1 MNKQMLKQ
9 ISELKVG
16 DLIHVQW
23 SDASIG
29 KSLQGGS
36 IDVPVYSYG
45 LYLGCLGEKKKH
57 IILAQNSFK
66 YANGFYDIDYTAIPV
81 DWSLEIRVV
90 KPGEVDEDTA
100 NSLLRS
106 FLQGNNRTLKRRLRN
121 HDG

>member
-1 MNKQMLKQ
+1 M
-9 ISELKVG
+9 
-16 DLIHVQW
+16 QW

-29 KSLQGGS
+29 KSLQSGC

-57 IILAQNSFK
+57 LILAQNSFR

-81 DWSLEIRVV
+81 DWSLQIRVI
-90 KPGEVDEDTA
+90 KQGEVNEDTA
-100 NSLLRS
+100 NALLRS
-106 FLQGNNRTLKRRLRN
+106 FLQGNSRTLKRRLRN

>member
-1 MNKQMLKQ
+1 MNKQLLKL

-29 KSLQGGS
+29 KSLQSGS

-45 LYLGCLGEKKKH
+45 LYLGCLGDKKKH
-57 IILAQNSFK
+57 IILAQNSFR

-81 DWSLEIRVV
+81 DWSLHIRVV
-90 KPGEVDEDTA
+90 KQGEVDEETA

-121 HDG
+121 HDS

>member
-1 MNKQMLKQ
+1 MNKQLLKL

-29 KSLQGGS
+29 KSLQSGS

-45 LYLGCLGEKKKH
+45 LYLGCLGDKKKH

-66 YANGFYDIDYTAIPV
+66 YANGFFDIDYTAIPV
-81 DWSLEIRVV
+81 DWSLLIRVV
-90 KPGEVDEDTA
+90 KACEVDEDTA
-100 NSLLRS
+100 NALLRS
-106 FLQGNNRTLKRRLRN
+106 FLQGNSRTLKRRMRN
-121 HDG
+121 HE